1 METATLILERQNWSH
16 NGKKSVDGTASSYG
30 NAYGNGHIVGMAIDI
45 DNSKIYFSKDGT
57 FQNSGDP
64 TSGSTGTGAIGYDVA
79 GLIDSDGGDYFIII
93 GDGGGSIGPVVQSNF
108 GNPSFA
114 VSSGNTD
121 GNGIGNFEFAPPS
134 GYLSFCTKNL
144 SSSLTTIDDPS
155 EYFQT
160 LLYTGNA
167 SARSLTNTG
176 NSDLQ
181 PDWIWCKN
189 RSTTNDHVVYD
200 STRGAQKDLRTNNAE
215 AEGSNSSSVTAF
227 NSDGF
232 SLGGNHANT
241 NNNGSS
247 IVAWQWKANG
257 GTTTSVSASGS
268 GITDILASTHQASTE
283 AGFSIVS
290 WTSVSSEAFVS
301 HGLGAIPHVVLM
313 KDRENGSAN
322 WIMYHVSVGSAHAM
336 LLNTTSAKDGSSF
349 FRDSDRATTGIPT
362 SSIFKLGTQDH
373 TGGPT
378 NDMIAYCFAP
388 IQGYSKF
395 GTYTGNADADGP
407 FVYTGFKPAWLL
419 IKNTQASGNSWVLL
433 DNKRQGF
440 NVENDFL
447 FVNANS
453 AESADL
459 SNHGFDFLS
468 NGFKLRGT
476 GQNDDGHKFVY
487 MAFAEQPFV
496 TSTGIPATAR

>member
-1 METATLILERQNWSH
+1 M
-16 NGKKSVDGTASSYG
+16 
-30 NAYGNGHIVGMAIDI
+30 AY
-45 DNSKIYFSKDGT
+45 
-57 FQNSGDP
+57 
-64 TSGSTGTGAIGYDVA
+64 
-79 GLIDSDGGDYFIII
+79 
-93 GDGGGSIGPVVQSNF
+93 
-108 GNPSFA
+108 
-114 VSSGNTD
+114 
-121 GNGIGNFEFAPPS
+121 
-134 GYLSFCTKNL
+134 
-144 SSSLTTIDDPS
+144 TTIDDPS
-155 EYFQT
+155 AYFQT

-268 GITDILASTHQASTE
+268 GITDILASTHQASTI

-290 WTSVSSEAFVS
+290 WTSVNSEAFVS
-301 HGLGAIPHVVLM
+301 HGLGAIPHVVLI

-322 WIMYHVSVGSAHAM
+322 WIMYHANVGSAHA
-336 LLNTTSAKDGSSF
+336 LLFNTTNAKDGSSF
-349 FRDSDRATTGIPT
+349 FRNANRASTGIPT

-447 FVNANS
+447 FVNADS

>member
-1 METATLILERQNWSH
+1 
-16 NGKKSVDGTASSYG
+16 
-30 NAYGNGHIVGMAIDI
+30 
-45 DNSKIYFSKDGT
+45 
-57 FQNSGDP
+57 
-64 TSGSTGTGAIGYDVA
+64 
-79 GLIDSDGGDYFIII
+79 
-93 GDGGGSIGPVVQSNF
+93 
-108 GNPSFA
+108 
-114 VSSGNTD
+114 
-121 GNGIGNFEFAPPS
+121 
-134 GYLSFCTKNL
+134 
-144 SSSLTTIDDPS
+144 
-155 EYFQT
+155 
-160 LLYTGNA
+160 LYTGNA

-200 STRGAQKDLRTNNAE
+200 STRGAQKDLRTNNSE

-268 GITDILASTHQASTE
+268 GITDILASTHQANTD

-290 WTSVSSEAFVS
+290 WTSVDSEAFVS

-373 TGGPT
+373 TGGHT

-395 GTYTGNADADGP
+395 GSYKGNGNANGP
-407 FVYTGFKPAWLL
+407 FIYTGFKPAFYLW
-419 IKNTQASGNSWVLL
+419 KRSDNTPEWFIV
-433 DNKRQGF
+433 DNKRDAF
-440 NVENDFL
+440 NETDVGLFPNTNGVESIGNGYNG
-447 FVNANS
+447 V
-453 AESADL
+453 
-459 SNHGFDFLS
+459 DFLS
-468 NGFKLRGT
+468 NGVKVRQANSGINASGGT
-476 GQNDDGHKFVY
+476 YIY
-487 MAFAEQPFV
+487 MAFAESPFV
-496 TSTGIPATAR
+496 SSKGIPTTAK